1 MIQNIRT
8 KLELAEMMLN
18 DAQYYD
24 SNQKSIESLG
34 ETLRAKVLER
44 MCAKTDAYF
53 IRAFRNRNY
62 NIKLV
67 VSGKFLIQ

>member
-1 MIQNIRT
+1 MLQNIRT
-8 KLELAEMMLN
+8 KLELAEILMN
-18 DAQYYD
+18 DAQLYD
-24 SNQKSIESLG
+24 SNQKAIESLS
-34 ETLRAKVLER
+34 ETFRDKVLER

-62 NIKLV
+62 DIKLV